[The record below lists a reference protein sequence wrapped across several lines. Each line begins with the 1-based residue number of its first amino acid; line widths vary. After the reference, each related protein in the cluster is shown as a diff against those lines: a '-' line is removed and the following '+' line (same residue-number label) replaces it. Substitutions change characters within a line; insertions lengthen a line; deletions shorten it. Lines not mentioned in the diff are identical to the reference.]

1 MNPEQIERECERF
14 RSMKTQGEL
23 GQAVASAVLMYSPRD
38 LETMRWNFSG
48 AIQDITPDLRKILE
62 ESITGYLHGTYQA
75 LRLLDQQGS
84 FAHMRKPLD
93 K

>member
-1 MNPEQIERECERF
+1 
-14 RSMKTQGEL
+14 MKTQGEL